1 MTCERKRINDQ
12 FRIRQNDTALPA
24 KRGLHPPGG
33 VLEGCELE
41 CSLVVGNC
49 LDQFG
54 GVKVQIDV
62 NQVGEQ
68 PLGVP
73 AVFLGVLH
81 LQVAAF
87 GAWKVLSVS
96 SGCVGEF
103 ISPFVSCSRTASSIA
118 ANLSASS
125 GLKKGS
131 LIPANH
137 IVSL

>member
-1 MTCERKRINDQ
+1 MTCERKRINVQ

-54 GVKVQIDV
+54 GVKVQINV

-73 AVFLGVLH
+73 AVLLGVLH

-103 ISPFVSCSRTASSIA
+103 ILPFVSCSRTASSIA